1 MKKLFITLMVL
12 VGLSLTLVGAM
23 AAGNDDAWEFVGK
36 LVGKTPEEIA
46 ELRGNGFHMGQ
57 LALDADKLDEFKAYM
72 TERREAILEQKV
84 ADGVLTQAE
93 ADALKAEMEARSA
106 DCTGDGT
113 NQALGGMRIRANTSG
128 GNGGFGR
135 RGNR

>member
-36 LVGKTPEEIA
+36 LTGKTPEEIA

-57 LALDADKLDEFKAYM
+57 LALDVDKLDEFKAYM

-128 GNGGFGR
+128 GNGGFVR

>member
-1 MKKLFITLMVL
+1 MKKTFTVL
-12 VGLSLTLVGAM
+12 LVLIGLSFTLIGAM

-36 LVGKTPEEIA
+36 LAGKTPEEIA
-46 ELRGNGFHMGQ
+46 ELRGQGFHMGQ

-72 TERREAILEQKV
+72 TERREAILDQKV
-84 ADGVLTQAE
+84 ADGVLTQEE
-93 ADALKAEMEARSA
+93 ADALKAQFEARQA
-106 DCTGDGT
+106 ECTGDGT
-113 NQALGGMRIRANTSG
+113 NQALGGMRLRTSKSE

>member
-1 MKKLFITLMVL
+1 MKKIFITMMVL

-36 LVGKTPEEIA
+36 LAGKTPEEIA
-46 ELRGNGFHMGQ
+46 ELRGQGFHMGQ
-57 LALDADKLDEFKAYM
+57 LALDADKFDEFKAYM
-72 TERREAILEQKV
+72 TERREAILDQKV

-93 ADALKAEMEARSA
+93 ADKLKAEMEARSA

-113 NQALGGMRIRANTSG
+113 NQALGGMQIRTNS
-128 GNGGFGR
+128 NGGKGGQGR

>member
-1 MKKLFITLMVL
+1 MKKIFITLMVL

-36 LVGKTPEEIA
+36 LAGKTPEEIA
-46 ELRGNGFHMGQ
+46 ELRGQGFHMGQ

-72 TERREAILEQKV
+72 TERREAILDQKV

-93 ADALKAEMEARSA
+93 ADKLKAEMDDRSA

-113 NQALGGMRIRANTSG
+113 NQALGGMRIRMNS
-128 GNGGFGR
+128 NGGFGGQGR

>member
-36 LVGKTPEEIA
+36 LAGKTPEEIA

-57 LALDADKLDEFKAYM
+57 LALDADKFDEFKAYM
-72 TERREAILEQKV
+72 NESREAILEQKV

>member
-1 MKKLFITLMVL
+1 MKKIFITLMVL

-36 LVGKTPEEIA
+36 LAGKTPEEIA
-46 ELRGNGFHMGQ
+46 ELRGQGFHMGQ
-57 LALDADKLDEFKAYM
+57 LALDADKFDEFKAYM
-72 TERREAILEQKV
+72 TERREAILDQKV

-93 ADALKAEMEARSA
+93 ADQLKAEMDARSA

-113 NQALGGMRIRANTSG
+113 NQALGGMRIRMNS
-128 GNGGFGR
+128 NGGFGGQGR

>member
-36 LVGKTPEEIA
+36 LAGKTPEEIA
-46 ELRGNGFHMGQ
+46 ELRSNGFHMGQ

>member
-1 MKKLFITLMVL
+1 MKKIFITLMVL

-23 AAGNDDAWEFVGK
+23 AAGNDDAWDFVGK
-36 LVGKTPEEIA
+36 LAGKTPEEIA
-46 ELRGNGFHMGQ
+46 ELRGQGFHMGQ

-72 TERREAILEQKV
+72 TERREAILDQKV

-93 ADALKAEMEARSA
+93 ADQLKAEMGARSA

-113 NQALGGMRIRANTSG
+113 NQALGGMRIRMNS
-128 GNGGFGR
+128 NGGFGGQGR

>member
-36 LVGKTPEEIA
+36 LTGKTTEEIA
-46 ELRGNGFHMGQ
+46 ELRGQGFHMGQ
-57 LALDADKLDEFKAYM
+57 LALDVDKLDEFKAYM
-72 TERREAILEQKV
+72 TERRAEILEQKV
-84 ADGVLTQAE
+84 ADGLLTQAE
-93 ADALKAEMEARSA
+93 ADALKVQMEARQA

-113 NQALGGMRIRANTSG
+113 NQAVGGMRIRANSNG
-128 GNGGFGR
+128 ANGGQGR

>member
-36 LVGKTPEEIA
+36 LAGKTPEEIA
-46 ELRGNGFHMGQ
+46 ELRGQGFHMGQ
-57 LALDADKLDEFKAYM
+57 LALDADKFDEFKAYM
-72 TERREAILEQKV
+72 TERREAILDQKV

-93 ADALKAEMEARSA
+93 ADKLKAEMEARSA

-113 NQALGGMRIRANTSG
+113 NQALGGMQIRTNS
-128 GNGGFGR
+128 NGGKGGQGR

>member
-1 MKKLFITLMVL
+1 MKKTFTVL
-12 VGLSLTLVGAM
+12 LVLIGLSFTLIGAM

-36 LVGKTPEEIA
+36 LAGKTPEEIA
-46 ELRGNGFHMGQ
+46 ELRGQGFHMGQ

-72 TERREAILEQKV
+72 TERREAILDQKV
-84 ADGVLTQAE
+84 ADGVLTQEE
-93 ADALKAEMEARSA
+93 ADALKAQFEARQA
-106 DCTGDGT
+106 ECTGDGT
-113 NQALGGMRIRANTSG
+113 NQALGGMRLRISKSE

>member
-1 MKKLFITLMVL
+1 MKKTFTVL
-12 VGLSLTLVGAM
+12 LVLIGLSFTLIGAM

-36 LVGKTPEEIA
+36 LAGKTPEEIA
-46 ELRGNGFHMGQ
+46 ELRGQGFHMGQ

-72 TERREAILEQKV
+72 TERREAILDQKV
-84 ADGVLTQAE
+84 ADGVLTQEE
-93 ADALKAEMEARSA
+93 ADALKAQFEARQA
-106 DCTGDGT
+106 ECTGDGT
-113 NQALGGMRIRANTSG
+113 NQALGGMRLRTSKSD

>member
-1 MKKLFITLMVL
+1 MKKIFITLMVL

-36 LVGKTPEEIA
+36 LAGKTPEEIA
-46 ELRGNGFHMGQ
+46 ELRGQGFHMGQ
-57 LALDADKLDEFKAYM
+57 LALDADKFDEFKAYM
-72 TERREAILEQKV
+72 TERREAILDQKV

-93 ADALKAEMEARSA
+93 ADDLKAEMEDRSA

-113 NQALGGMRIRANTSG
+113 NQALGGMQIRTNSNG
-128 GNGGFGR
+128 GNGGQGR

>member
-1 MKKLFITLMVL
+1 MKKIFITMMVL

-36 LVGKTPEEIA
+36 LAGKTPEEIA

-57 LALDADKLDEFKAYM
+57 LALDADKFDEFKVYM
-72 TERREAILEQKV
+72 TERREAILDQKV

-113 NQALGGMRIRANTSG
+113 NQALGGMQIRANTSG
-128 GNGGFGR
+128 GNGGQGR

>member
-12 VGLSLTLVGAM
+12 VGLSLTLVGTM

-36 LVGKTPEEIA
+36 LAGKTPEEIA

-57 LALDADKLDEFKAYM
+57 LALDADKFDEFKAYM
-72 TERREAILEQKV
+72 AERREAILEQKV

>member
-1 MKKLFITLMVL
+1 MKKIFITLMVL

-36 LVGKTPEEIA
+36 LAGKTPEEIA
-46 ELRGNGFHMGQ
+46 ELRGQGFHMGQ
-57 LALDADKLDEFKAYM
+57 LALDADKFDEFKAYM
-72 TERREAILEQKV
+72 TDRREAILDQKV
-84 ADGVLTQAE
+84 ADGVLTQDE
-93 ADALKAEMEARSA
+93 ADKLKADMEARSA

-113 NQALGGMRIRANTSG
+113 NQALGGMQIRTNSNG
-128 GNGGFGR
+128 GNGGQGR

>member
-1 MKKLFITLMVL
+1 MKKIFITLMVL

-23 AAGNDDAWEFVGK
+23 AAGNDDAWDFVGK
-36 LVGKTPEEIA
+36 LAGKTPEEIA
-46 ELRGNGFHMGQ
+46 ELRGQGFHMGQ

-72 TERREAILEQKV
+72 TERREAILDQKV

-93 ADALKAEMEARSA
+93 ADKLKAEMDARSA

-113 NQALGGMRIRANTSG
+113 NQALGGMRIRMNS
-128 GNGGFGR
+128 NGGFGGQGR

>member
-1 MKKLFITLMVL
+1 MKKTFTVL
-12 VGLSLTLVGAM
+12 LVLIGLSFTLIGAM

-36 LVGKTPEEIA
+36 LAGKTPEEIA
-46 ELRGNGFHMGQ
+46 ELRGQGFHMGQ

-72 TERREAILEQKV
+72 TERREAILDQKV
-84 ADGVLTQAE
+84 ADGVLTQEE
-93 ADALKAEMEARSA
+93 ADALKAQFEARQA
-106 DCTGDGT
+106 ECTGDGT
-113 NQALGGMRIRANTSG
+113 NQSLGGMRLRTSKSD

>member
-36 LVGKTPEEIA
+36 LAGKTPEEIA

-57 LALDADKLDEFKAYM
+57 LALDADKFDEFKAYM
-72 TERREAILEQKV
+72 NERREAILEQKV

>member
-1 MKKLFITLMVL
+1 MKKIFITLMVL

-36 LVGKTPEEIA
+36 LAGKTPEEIA
-46 ELRGNGFHMGQ
+46 ELRGQGFHMGQ
-57 LALDADKLDEFKAYM
+57 LALDADKFDEFKAYM
-72 TERREAILEQKV
+72 TDRREAILDQKV
-84 ADGVLTQAE
+84 ADGVLTQDE
-93 ADALKAEMEARSA
+93 ADKLKADMEARSA

-113 NQALGGMRIRANTSG
+113 NQALGGMQIRTNSNG
-128 GNGGFGR
+128 GNGGQGG

>member
-1 MKKLFITLMVL
+1 
-12 VGLSLTLVGAM
+12 M

-36 LVGKTPEEIA
+36 LAGKTPEEIA

-57 LALDADKLDEFKAYM
+57 LALDADKFDEFKAYM

-135 RGNR
+135 RGYR

>member
-36 LVGKTPEEIA
+36 LAGKTPEEIA

-57 LALDADKLDEFKAYM
+57 LALDADKFDEFKAYM

>member
-1 MKKLFITLMVL
+1 MKKLFITFMVL

-23 AAGNDDAWEFVGK
+23 AAGNDDAWDFVGK
-36 LVGKTPEEIA
+36 LAGKTPEEIV
-46 ELRGNGFHMGQ
+46 ELRGQGFHMGQ

-72 TERREAILEQKV
+72 TERRAEILEQKV

-93 ADALKAEMEARSA
+93 ADALKVEMEARQA

-113 NQALGGMRIRANTSG
+113 NQGLGGMRLG
-128 GNGGFGR
+128 GNGGFGGQGR

>member
-1 MKKLFITLMVL
+1 MKKIFITLMVL

-36 LVGKTPEEIA
+36 LAGKTPEEIA
-46 ELRGNGFHMGQ
+46 ELRGQGFHMGQ
-57 LALDADKLDEFKAYM
+57 LALDADKFDEFKAYM
-72 TERREAILEQKV
+72 TERREAILDQKV

-113 NQALGGMRIRANTSG
+113 NQALGGMQIRANA
-128 GNGGFGR
+128 NGGKGGQGR

>member
-36 LVGKTPEEIA
+36 LAGKTPEEIA